1 MGAWNKGQLLK
12 GSMVEKRLKTSVST
26 ASFLLKYNENHKC
39 KPMDNTKGMCAALK
53 SDFVL

>member
-1 MGAWNKGQLLK
+1 
-12 GSMVEKRLKTSVST
+12 MVEKRLKTSVST

-53 SDFVL
+53 SDFVLQILL